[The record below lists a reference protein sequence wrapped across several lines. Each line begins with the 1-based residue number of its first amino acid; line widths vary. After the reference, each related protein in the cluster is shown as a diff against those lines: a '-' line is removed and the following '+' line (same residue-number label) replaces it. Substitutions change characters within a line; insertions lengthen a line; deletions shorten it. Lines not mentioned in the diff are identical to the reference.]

1 MKVFAH
7 RGFSYKYPEN
17 TLLAFKE
24 ALKLDIYGIE
34 LDVHKSKDGKLVI
47 IHDEDIKRT
56 FKGEGKVKDYT
67 LEELRNFKCNKE
79 GFENND
85 DCKISLLEDVFNLIK
100 DKDIVL
106 NIEIKNDVIDY
117 ENIEKD
123 VLDLIKE
130 YNLERKILI
139 SSFNHKA
146 LEKVKKLNGDIKLG
160 VLYEKEMPNILDI
173 AKSLNAYAI
182 HPAKS
187 LVSEELVEKA
197 HNEGVK
203 VNVYTVNEK
212 EDIDKLKNYG
222 VDAIFTD
229 QAKMALE
236 YLK

>member
-56 FKGEGKVKDYT
+56 FNGEGKVKDYT
-67 LEELRNFKCNKE
+67 FEELRNFKCNKE

-106 NIEIKNDVIDY
+106 NIEIKNDVAEMKNVFAKPGKQNKHD
-117 ENIEKD
+117 
-123 VLDLIKE
+123 KE
-130 YNLERKILI
+130 RASK
-139 SSFNHKA
+139 
-146 LEKVKKLNGDIKLG
+146 
-160 VLYEKEMPNILDI
+160 
-173 AKSLNAYAI
+173 
-182 HPAKS
+182 
-187 LVSEELVEKA
+187 
-197 HNEGVK
+197 
-203 VNVYTVNEK
+203 
-212 EDIDKLKNYG
+212 
-222 VDAIFTD
+222 
-229 QAKMALE
+229 LE
-236 YLK
+236 YISINTSPN

>member
-7 RGFSYKYPEN
+7 IGFSYKYPEN

-34 LDVHKSKDGKLVI
+34 LDVHKSKDGKLVV

-56 FKGEGKVKDYT
+56 FKGNGKVKDYT
-67 LEELRNFKCNKE
+67 FEELRNFKCNKE
-79 GFENND
+79 EFENNE
-85 DCKISLLEDVFNLIK
+85 DCKIPLLEDIFNLIK

-117 ENIEKD
+117 ENIEID

-139 SSFNHKA
+139 SSFNHKT
-146 LEKVKKLNGDIKLG
+146 LEKVKNLDGNIKLG
-160 VLYEKEMPNILDI
+160 VLYEKEMPNIIDI
-173 AKSLNAYAI
+173 ATSLNAYAI
-182 HPAKS
+182 HPSKS
-187 LVSEELVEKA
+187 LVSKELVEKA

-212 EDIDKLKNYG
+212 EDIDRLKNYG

-229 QAKMALE
+229 QAKRALE

>member
-7 RGFSYKYPEN
+7 RGFSYRYPEN

-56 FKGEGKVKDYT
+56 FNGNGKVKDYT
-67 LEELRNFKCNKE
+67 FEELRSFKCNKE

-146 LEKVKKLNGDIKLG
+146 LEKVK
-160 VLYEKEMPNILDI
+160 
-173 AKSLNAYAI
+173 S
-182 HPAKS
+182 
-187 LVSEELVEKA
+187 
-197 HNEGVK
+197 
-203 VNVYTVNEK
+203 
-212 EDIDKLKNYG
+212 
-222 VDAIFTD
+222 
-229 QAKMALE
+229 
-236 YLK
+236 

>member
-67 LEELRNFKCNKE
+67 FEELRNFKCNKE

-106 NIEIKNDVIDY
+106 NIEIKNDVID
-117 ENIEKD
+117 
-123 VLDLIKE
+123 
-130 YNLERKILI
+130 
-139 SSFNHKA
+139 
-146 LEKVKKLNGDIKLG
+146 
-160 VLYEKEMPNILDI
+160 
-173 AKSLNAYAI
+173 
-182 HPAKS
+182 
-187 LVSEELVEKA
+187 
-197 HNEGVK
+197 
-203 VNVYTVNEK
+203 
-212 EDIDKLKNYG
+212 
-222 VDAIFTD
+222 
-229 QAKMALE
+229 
-236 YLK
+236 